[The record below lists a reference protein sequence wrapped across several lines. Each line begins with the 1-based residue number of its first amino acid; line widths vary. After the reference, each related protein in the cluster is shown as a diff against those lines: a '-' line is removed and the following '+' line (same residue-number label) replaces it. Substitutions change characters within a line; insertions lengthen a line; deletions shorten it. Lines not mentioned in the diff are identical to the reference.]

1 MFSVVGASVSEVPLQ
16 LPEYSPVKWLEGV
29 EVNDTA
35 PRYLITSQRFR
46 GALDDADFSTL
57 LIKIGDMG
65 GGNVAFILRCHAKH
79 DWWRVLTP
87 CPSHMERTMQPVASD
102 ADGPS
107 CT

>member
-1 MFSVVGASVSEVPLQ
+1 MFSVVGASFSEVPLQ
-16 LPEYSPVKWLEGV
+16 PPEYSPVKWLEGV

-46 GALDDADFSTL
+46 GALDDVDVSTL

-65 GGNVAFILRCHAKH
+65 GGNVAFILHRHAKH
-79 DWWRVLTP
+79 DWCQILTP
-87 CPSHMERTMQPVASD
+87 CPSHMEHTMRPVAGD